1 MNLWE
6 KYRTLFNAYHINTDL
21 RISHFMAQLE
31 HESGGL
37 KPKAEN
43 LNYSQEGLLDTFG
56 KYFNNSPKEAL
67 KYQRQPE
74 RIANKV
80 YANRMG
86 NGNEASGDGWKYRG
100 RAFFQLS
107 GKNNYL
113 VLSKDTK
120 IDCYNNPDILLEE
133 PNAIISALWYWGK
146 RKLNALADKDDLDA
160 ISDLINIGHDTPKV
174 GDAIGYEKRK
184 LLLIKYKKMLNEKF

>member
-6 KYRTLFNAYHINTDL
+6 KYKTLFNAYHINTDL

-43 LNYSQEGLLDTFG
+43 LNYSKEGLLATFG
-56 KYFNNSPKEAL
+56 KYFNNSPFEAL
-67 KYQRQPE
+67 NYQKQPE

-80 YANRMG
+80 YSNRMG
-86 NGNEASGDGWKYRG
+86 NGDEKSGDGWKYRG
-100 RAFFQLS
+100 RAYFQLT
-107 GKNNYL
+107 GKNSYL

-133 PNAIISALWYWGK
+133 ANAIISALWYWGK
-146 RKLNALADKDDLDA
+146 NKLNDLADKDDLDG
-160 ISDLINIGHDTPKV
+160 ISDIINLGHHTPKV
-174 GDAIGYEKRK
+174 GDAIGYNHRK
-184 LLLIKYKKMLNEKF
+184 ELLTKYKKNI

>member
-6 KYRTLFNAYHINTDL
+6 KYKTLFNGYHINTDL

-37 KPKAEN
+37 KPKSEN
-43 LNYSQEGLLDTFG
+43 LYYSQKGLLQTFG
-56 KYFNNSPKEAL
+56 KYFNHSPEEAL
-67 KYQRQPE
+67 KFQKKPKL
-74 RIANKV
+74 IANRV

-100 RAFFQLS
+100 RAFFQLT

-113 VLSKDTK
+113 MLSKDTK
-120 IDCYNNPDILLEE
+120 IDCFNNPDILLEE
-133 PNAIISALWYWGK
+133 ANAIISALWYWSK
-146 RKLNALADKDDLDA
+146 NKLNDYADKDDLDA
-160 ISDLINIGHDTPKV
+160 ISDLINLGHHTQKE
-174 GDAIGYEKRK
+174 GDAIGYKHRK
-184 LLLIKYKKMLNEKF
+184 ELLTKYKKILNEKS

>member
-6 KYRTLFNAYHINTDL
+6 KYKTLFKAYHINTDL

-37 KPKAEN
+37 KPKSEN
-43 LNYSQEGLLDTFG
+43 LNYSKEGLLATFG
-56 KYFNNSPKEAL
+56 KYFNNSPVEAL
-67 KYQRQPE
+67 NYQKQPE

-100 RAFFQLS
+100 RAFFQLT
-107 GKNNYL
+107 GKSNYL

-133 PNAIISALWYWGK
+133 ANAIISALWYWGK
-146 RKLNALADKDDLDA
+146 NKLNDLADKDDLDG
-160 ISDLINIGHDTPKV
+160 ISDIINLGHHTPKV
-174 GDAIGYEKRK
+174 GDAIGYNHRK
-184 LLLIKYKKMLNEKF
+184 ELLTKYKKIFNEKS

>member
-6 KYRTLFNAYHINTDL
+6 KYKTLFNGYHINTDL

-37 KPKAEN
+37 KPKSEN
-43 LNYSQEGLLDTFG
+43 LNYSQKGLLKTFG
-56 KYFNNSPKEAL
+56 KYFNHSPEEAL
-67 KYQRQPE
+67 KFQKKPKS
-74 RIANKV
+74 IANRV

-100 RAFFQLS
+100 RAFFQLT

-113 VLSKDTK
+113 ILSKDTK
-120 IDCYNNPDILLEE
+120 IDCFNNPDILLEE
-133 PNAIISALWYWGK
+133 ANAIISALWYWSK
-146 RKLNALADKDDLDA
+146 NKLNDYADKDDLDA
-160 ISDLINIGHDTPKV
+160 ISDIINLGRHTPKE
-174 GDAIGYEKRK
+174 GDAIGYDKRK
-184 LLLIKYKKMLNEKF
+184 LLLMKYKKMLNEKS